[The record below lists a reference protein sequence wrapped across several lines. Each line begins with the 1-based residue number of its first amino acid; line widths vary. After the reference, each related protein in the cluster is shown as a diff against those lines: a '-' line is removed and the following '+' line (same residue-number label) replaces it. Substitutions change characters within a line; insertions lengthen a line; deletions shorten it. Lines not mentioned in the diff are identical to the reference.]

1 MVVNGFLRTCLNEPL
16 FRNIVSAILNDK
28 ENKKFVSAFKD
39 WLKDLSNAI
48 NNIKSQKIGWWKK
61 VKRQYGDLT
70 ARDVDN
76 EVKPGI
82 KESLSLLN
90 SIIEKHPIENV
101 SESL

>member
-1 MVVNGFLRTCLNEPL
+1 MCLTNPL

>member
-1 MVVNGFLRTCLNEPL
+1 MLVNGFFRMCLTNPL

-70 ARDVDN
+70 TRDVDN